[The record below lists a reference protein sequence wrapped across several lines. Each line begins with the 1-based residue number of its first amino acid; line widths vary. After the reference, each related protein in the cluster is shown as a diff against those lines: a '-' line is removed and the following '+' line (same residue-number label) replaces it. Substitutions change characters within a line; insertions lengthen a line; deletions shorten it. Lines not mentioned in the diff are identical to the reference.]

1 MPFQFLASVSAG
13 GNLADL
19 LQHLHV
25 RTRVSPG
32 PHPLTRVT
40 ARVHTLPTAAWHIA
54 THFLCP
60 CLTIFLHKFYITNHN
75 WSFDFDYF
83 LHWIRDK
90 EELVARWRNKKNN
103 LYYHNDADSNMHF
116 ICMCVPLTL
125 TYFVMHFRFCS
136 VKHFST
142 IVTSQSSV
150 FTSSTGVSA
159 SVFLTT
165 TLAVDPWFP
174 MSFLSLKGNMYP
186 KYHWK
191 LKIIGFHIY
200 WYLVEDRGAQYHF
213 FQFHVWILRATCCL
227 WGVNRDCWAT

>member
-60 CLTIFLHKFYITNHN
+60 CLTIFLHKFNITNQPQLKFRFWLYGIHVVELCAKWHN
-75 WSFDFDYF
+75 
-83 LHWIRDK
+83 R
-90 EELVARWRNKKNN
+90 ANN
-103 LYYHNDADSNMHF
+103 LYYHNDADPYMHF
-116 ICMCVPLTL
+116 ICMYVPLTL

-159 SVFLTT
+159 SVLLVFTT
-165 TLAVDPWFP
+165 TVAVEPWCP
-174 MSFLSLKGNMYP
+174 MSFLSL
-186 KYHWK
+186 
-191 LKIIGFHIY
+191 
-200 WYLVEDRGAQYHF
+200 
-213 FQFHVWILRATCCL
+213 
-227 WGVNRDCWAT
+227 